1 MSASA
6 KAPTTKRYKS
16 SIANFY
22 EKEKE
27 KKMEKTLFDQLNSIN
42 VSEHTEKR
50 KNGSTELTY
59 LSWSWAWAEFK
70 KKCPNAKYE
79 IKMFD
84 GKPFVYDE
92 KTGYMVFTSVT
103 VDDITHDMWLPVMD
117 GANKAM
123 KSEPYTYKTYSGE
136 KTVAPATMFDIN
148 KAIMRCLV
156 KNLAMFGL
164 GLYIYSGEDLP
175 EPTNEKQPE
184 TKIVNVQQITKD
196 QIEMIRTLK
205 VKEKDLCVYF
215 KVANI
220 TDLTFEQ
227 AEQVIKLKMKNI
239 KKGA

>member
-1 MSASA
+1 
-6 KAPTTKRYKS
+6 
-16 SIANFY
+16 
-22 EKEKE
+22 
-27 KKMEKTLFDQLNSIN
+27 MEKTLFEQLNAIN
-42 VSEHTEKR
+42 VSDHTEKR

-70 KKCPNAKYE
+70 KRCPNAKYE

-92 KTGYMVFTSVT
+92 RTGYMVFTSVT
-103 VDDITHDMWLPVMD
+103 VDDVTHDMWLPVMD

-136 KTVAPATMFDIN
+136 KTVAPATMFEIN

-175 EPTNEKQPE
+175 EQTNDKPQVEK
-184 TKIVNVQQITKD
+184 ITAD
-196 QIEMIRTLK
+196 QIELIRTLK
-205 VKEKDLCVYF
+205 VKEKDLCTYF
-215 KVANI
+215 KVQDI
-220 TDLTFEQ
+220 SDLSFEQ